1 MVWNRTPLAFPLL
14 RTERFASVIFTRLHN
29 SLDVIPRSFNTSS
42 RHTFIAIN
50 HFLSLNKQVIV
61 FFQPLHFSDVS
72 CKQQHSQH
80 KSQGKYR
87 DGHHIFKLVKTALE
101 KQLQ

>member
-14 RTERFASVIFTRLHN
+14 RTDRLASVMFTRLHS

-50 HFLSLNKQVIV
+50 HFLQC
-61 FFQPLHFSDVS
+61 DVGDIL
-72 CKQQHSQH
+72 KF
-80 KSQGKYR
+80 
-87 DGHHIFKLVKTALE
+87 DGNLE
-101 KQLQ
+101 VDENED